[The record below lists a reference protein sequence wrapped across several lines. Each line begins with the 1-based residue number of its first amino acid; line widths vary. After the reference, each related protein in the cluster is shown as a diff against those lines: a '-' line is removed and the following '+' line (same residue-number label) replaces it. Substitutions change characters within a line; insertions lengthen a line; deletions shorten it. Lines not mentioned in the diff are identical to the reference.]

1 MTNDKWQIT
10 SRMGGLSWMSRMIQ
24 MRRVDW
30 LGWVGRARWSK
41 WVGWVGWARWVD
53 GGNRRLA
60 RQSPR
65 DEAKNAKVCK
75 IDNIRYQ
82 IIQCNTMQYQK
93 VTKYIPSNAIKKT
106 VQYNTTLYDSIWCI
120 SDQNRAFLDQKRDI
134 LGKQGS
140 KTAFQAAE
148 GAHTRKPKASRV
160 TWGYGENMIPLS
172 WVCLRPKIGVI

>member
-1 MTNDKWQIT
+1 
-10 SRMGGLSWMSRMIQ
+10 MGGLSWMSRMIQ

-30 LGWVGRARWSK
+30 FGWVGWARWSK

-93 VTKYIPSNAIKKT
+93 VTKYIPSNAIKK
-106 VQYNTTLYDSIWCI
+106 QCNTIQHYMIAYD
-120 SDQNRAFLDQKRDI
+120 
-134 LGKQGS
+134 
-140 KTAFQAAE
+140 AFQTKREHFWTKKGTFWAIKVRKQPSKQLK
-148 GAHTRKPKASRV
+148 AHIL
-160 TWGYGENMIPLS
+160 ENRRHPELPGDMGKIWS
-172 WVCLRPKIGVI
+172 HWVRSV